1 MLRLAQTDIKYVKGI
16 GPTRA
21 SLLETE
27 LGLHTAADLLRHYP
41 TAYLDRSKTYTIRS
55 LHDDATDNMPHVQ
68 VRGRFVAFNVLGEG
82 AKMRLVGLF
91 SDGTATMECVWF
103 KGVGAM
109 RRRLRTGNDYI
120 VFGKPSF
127 FNRTLQMSHPD
138 VDSPDSVD
146 AGASIHGVYPLTEK
160 LRQRGINSRVIGSAV
175 RQLLASHATIAETL
189 PQSVVESQGLM
200 SLDSAIRNIH
210 IPTTPRDLSAARE
223 RLKFEELFLI
233 QTDTVMRARRRRG
246 QTAGYL
252 MPHIGR
258 WFNDFYSQCL
268 PFALTGAQKRVMKEV
283 RADLLSGRQMNR
295 LVQGDVGSGKT
306 IVALMC
312 MLLAVD
318 NGF

>member
-175 RQLLASHATIAETL
+175 RQLLASHATIAET
-189 PQSVVESQGLM
+189 
-200 SLDSAIRNIH
+200 
-210 IPTTPRDLSAARE
+210 
-223 RLKFEELFLI
+223 
-233 QTDTVMRARRRRG
+233 TVPE
-246 QTAGYL
+246 T
-252 MPHIGR
+252 
-258 WFNDFYSQCL
+258 FY
-268 PFALTGAQKRVMKEV
+268 A
-283 RADLLSGRQMNR
+283 
-295 LVQGDVGSGKT
+295 
-306 IVALMC
+306 
-312 MLLAVD
+312 
-318 NGF
+318 